1 MQRWLEEEQKG
12 PNLQGL
18 GMSNSYHGEPYIPA
32 DIFNVSPL
40 QMMPGTPTQLSGTPT
55 VQSSERDGSWTAC
68 WHVHRA
74 VTCARK

>member
-32 DIFNVSPL
+32 DIFNVSL
-40 QMMPGTPTQLSGTPT
+40 
-55 VQSSERDGSWTAC
+55 
-68 WHVHRA
+68 
-74 VTCARK
+74 

>member
-32 DIFNVSPL
+32 DIFNVSRL
-40 QMMPGTPTQLSGTPT
+40 QTNDAWDSHTALWDSHSPKFR
-55 VQSSERDGSWTAC
+55 ERW
-68 WHVHRA
+68 
-74 VTCARK
+74 

>member
-32 DIFNVSPL
+32 DIFNVSRL
-40 QMMPGTPTQLSGTPT
+40 RMMPGTPTQLSGTPQSKVQREMVAGRLVGTCT
-55 VQSSERDGSWTAC
+55 VQ
-68 WHVHRA
+68 
-74 VTCARK
+74 